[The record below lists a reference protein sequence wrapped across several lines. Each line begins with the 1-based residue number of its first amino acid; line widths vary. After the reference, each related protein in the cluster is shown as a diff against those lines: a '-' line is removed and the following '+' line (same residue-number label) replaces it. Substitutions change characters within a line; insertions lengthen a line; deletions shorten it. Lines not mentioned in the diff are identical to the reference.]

1 MTATD
6 AGPSRRAAGGPV
18 AARPAVAAAALFAMG
33 IAAHA
38 VVPRVPAAWLAGVV
52 LALVFAWRWLDHP
65 ARASGALACGLA
77 FAGIA
82 AGQLGAFFYPRH
94 HISAFA
100 GDDPRLAQLEL
111 HLGHAPRVLTSPFA
125 QHHPLPPRQVA
136 TASVSRVK
144 TRAGWAPACGEVLV
158 QINQPH
164 PRLQE
169 NQTVR
174 VLGMLQRPAPAMN
187 PGQFDWAHYYRE
199 QRVLASL
206 HIPHAENIEILDSP
220 GPTPVM
226 WLRDQTRRLLA
237 AGFAPGRS
245 LDHALLRALLL
256 GDHDP
261 QLRDVQEHFQRTGT
275 SHHLAI
281 SGMHVAV
288 LGGLVYWVCRLL
300 CLSPRLA
307 VCLMTGFVIL
317 YGVAALPSP
326 PVVRSVLLCVA
337 FGIGVAG
344 GRSVDAA
351 QLLALSVLAMLVYH
365 PLDLYNAGFQL
376 SFGTVLGLIL
386 FTEPVL
392 KALRRDDPDLVVARA
407 LGPKPGRLRLAWEW
421 FNRELTVALAAGLVA
436 WFVSMPLIAW
446 HFEQLNP
453 WAVIAGIILAP
464 IVFAALVAG
473 LFKVVLT
480 LLWPGA
486 ASVWASAAAA
496 PVVLM
501 RHTVDRL
508 AKLPWGDVPV
518 PVPRW
523 WLVVAFYALLLLML
537 WPCRH
542 AGLRWC
548 FRIGRVAACG
558 AMVFL
563 PFHAGGFALPGVGGA
578 GQTRVTLL
586 AVGAGQCA
594 VVQPPSGRVV
604 LIDAGSTSLSDL
616 VPKCLGPFLRHERC
630 TSVDSIFL
638 SHSNYDHFGAAAEV
652 AEAYGVREVLTA
664 DSFVRESAGNASAEA
679 LLESLG
685 RLHRPPRLL
694 APGER
699 IPLGRDTAIEILWPP
714 ADPDRALGA
723 NDSSLVVR
731 LTHAGRSILFTGDI
745 EAAAMRELMKDP
757 QRLKSDVLVAPHHG
771 SSETTSAGFLEAVH
785 PSTVLS
791 SNDRSLSGKQRR
803 FDRVAEARAVPLL
816 RTNRCGA
823 ITVTFNADGTFEA
836 VPFLPARK

>member
-1 MTATD
+1 VATAGLFALGIGAHPVVPHLPALWL
-6 AGPSRRAAGGPV
+6 AGL
-18 AARPAVAAAALFAMG
+18 AAAL
-33 IAAHA
+33 
-38 VVPRVPAAWLAGVV
+38 VV
-52 LALVFAWRWLDHP
+52 AWRWLDHP
-65 ARASGALACGLA
+65 IRASAALACGLA
-77 FAGIA
+77 FAGIS
-82 AGQLGAFFYPRH
+82 AGQLAAFYYPRNH
-94 HISAFA
+94 VSAFA
-100 GDDPRLAQLEL
+100 TEDPRLAQLEL
-111 HLGHAPRVLTSPFA
+111 HLDHAPRVLTSPFA
-125 QHHPLPPRQVA
+125 EHHPMPPKQVV
-136 TASVSRVK
+136 TASVTRVK
-144 TRAGWAPACGEVLV
+144 TRRGWAPASGDVLV
-158 QINQPH
+158 QITQPH

-169 NQTVR
+169 NQTIQ

-187 PGQFDWAHYYRE
+187 PGQFDWAGYYRE

-206 HIPHAENIEILDSP
+206 HVPHAENIQILTSP
-220 GPTPVM
+220 GPTAVM
-226 WLRDQTRRLLA
+226 WLRDETRRLLA
-237 AGFAPGRS
+237 AGFAPSRS

-261 QLRDVQEHFQRTGT
+261 QLRDVQDQFQRTGT

-288 LGGLVYWVCRLL
+288 LGALVFGVCRLL
-300 CLSPRLA
+300 CLSPRVS
-307 VCLMTGFVIL
+307 VCVMTGFVIL

-337 FGIGVAG
+337 FGIGIAG
-344 GRSVDAA
+344 RRSVDAA

-365 PLDLYNAGFQL
+365 PPDLYNAGFQL

-392 KALRRDDPDLVVARA
+392 KVLRRDDPDLAVARA
-407 LGPKPGRLRLAWEW
+407 LGAQPGRLRAAWDW
-421 FNRELTVALAAGLVA
+421 LNRELTLALAAGLVA
-436 WFVSMPLIAW
+436 WGVSMPLIAW

-464 IVFAALVAG
+464 IVFLALVGG

-486 ASVWASAAAA
+486 APVWAFLAGA
-496 PVVLM
+496 PVALM
-501 RHTVDRL
+501 RHTVDWL
-508 AKLPWGDVPV
+508 AKMPWGDVPV

-523 WLVVAFYALLLLML
+523 WLLVMFYALLLLML

-548 FRIGRVAACG
+548 FRIGRAVTCG
-558 AMVFL
+558 AIVFL
-563 PFHAGGFALPGVGGA
+563 PFHTGLTLPGIGGA

-594 VVQPPSGRVV
+594 VVEPPSGRVV

-638 SHSNYDHFGAAAEV
+638 SHSNYDHFSAAGEITA
-652 AEAYGVREVLTA
+652 AYGVREILTA
-664 DSFVRESAGNASAEA
+664 DAFVRESAGNASAEA
-679 LLESLG
+679 LLESLKQ
-685 RLHRPPRLL
+685 LHRPPRLL
-694 APGER
+694 TPGER

-714 ADPDRALGA
+714 ADPDHALSE

-745 EAAAMRELMKDP
+745 EAAAMRGLMKDP
-757 QRLKSDVLVAPHHG
+757 ERLRSDVLIAPHHG
-771 SSETTSAGFLEAVH
+771 SSESTSAAFIEAVH
-785 PSTVLS
+785 PTTILS
-791 SNDRSLSGKQRR
+791 SNDRSLTGKQRR
-803 FDRVAEARAVPLL
+803 FDRIVASQGLPLM

-823 ITVTFNADGTFEA
+823 ITITFEA
-836 VPFLPARK
+836 DGSFAVKPFLRADK